1 MKTIA
6 LGAIASFVRGPFGG
20 SLKKNIFV
28 EDGIAVYEQQ
38 HAIYNQFNNI
48 RYFITESKF
57 EEMKRFQVFPNDI
70 IMSCSG
76 TMGKVAI
83 VPKTAKKGI
92 INQALLKITPSKE
105 LSSKFLEYY
114 MSSPLFNYYL
124 NADAKG
130 AAIKNVA
137 SVKDLKNIPI
147 IKLSISEQQAIVE
160 KLDAAFALIDQAK
173 ANIEKNIQNAKELFQ
188 SKLNQIFS
196 QKGEGWEEKKIND
209 VSTFKSG
216 TTLSPQIEKKQG
228 EIAYLKVADM
238 NLAENLKGIVNTSS
252 RYVNKVNIN
261 TKNIIPRGSIIFPK
275 RGGAILTDKKRFTN
289 IDIVVDLNIMAA
301 IPIKTLIDGR
311 LLFYFFLSFKLSDIA
326 NGTTILQINNY
337 SFDEVRINIPKSLE
351 TQKEIVSQLDALSEQ
366 TKQLEAK
373 YQTKLANL
381 EELRKSILE
390 KAFKGELV
398 QMSESQISTD

>member
-1 MKTIA
+1 MSWKVEKIKNIA
-6 LGAIASFVRGPFGG
+6 DVIAGQSPEGKFYNSVKNGMPFYQGKKEFTFKNIGEPLVWTTKVTKVAEEGDVLMSVRAPVGPVNFATQQCCIGRGLAAIRI
-20 SLKKNIFV
+20 KKNF
-28 EDGIAVYEQQ
+28 DKDFLF
-38 HAIYNQFNNI
+38 H
-48 RYFITESKF
+48 YF
-57 EEMKRFQVFPNDI
+57 
-70 IMSCSG
+70 
-76 TMGKVAI
+76 
-83 VPKTAKKGI
+83 
-92 INQALLKITPSKE
+92 
-105 LSSKFLEYY
+105 
-114 MSSPLFNYYL
+114 
-124 NADAKG
+124 
-130 AAIKNVA
+130 
-137 SVKDLKNIPI
+137 KNIENKLTGNAGAVFSSINKTQIENLEIPI
-147 IKLSISEQQAIVE
+147 PPLSEQQAIVE

-209 VSTFKSG
+209 VSMFKSG

-351 TQKEIVSQLDALSEQ
+351 TQQEIVSQLDALSEQ

-373 YQTKLANL
+373 YKTKLGNL

-398 QMSESQISTD
+398 QMSESQISSD